1 MNSTALGEELVKIL
15 KYRQLTPFFQPIVSL
30 SQKRIIGYEALIRG
44 PSDNP
49 LCSPGALFS
58 VAERFNLL
66 GQLEFICREL
76 SIAKYAKLKLK
87 AKLFLNI
94 NPSFFLQP
102 DYKNNVMLKLLKQH
116 RVDPSRIVI
125 ELTEHYPNNDYSVM
139 FDAVLHYRLMGFKIA
154 IDDLGCGY
162 SGLRLWSE
170 LLPDYVKID
179 RHFIS
184 GLDKDLVKYNFV
196 RSIQNIANALN
207 CVIIAEGVETE
218 SEYKAVTDI
227 GINHAQGYYFGRPAA
242 VPVAKLAPELFAKK
256 PDSYFYGQLSTLIAA
271 DIARYIPPVAPGT
284 KVSEVMRLFQTVPEL
299 RILPLVENGVA
310 NGIVFREQF
319 LCQLFAGRY
328 GIELHGKKAIGR
340 FVDNPPLCIAHNTP
354 IQLVSDLLIA
364 TALDQGGAFIIT
376 RDNAYVGVAT
386 VLELLAEIT
395 RQQVQYARYANPLTL
410 LPGSVPV
417 NHCID
422 ELLTAARPF
431 VVGYFDLDNFKPFND
446 VYGYNAGDNIIRSVA
461 EILTRY
467 VTNDIGMV
475 GHIGGDDFIVVFFS
489 TDWRCLCENILEAFA
504 ATVPSHYHEK
514 DRQQGGIFAEG
525 RSGEKCFFPLI
536 SLSIGLV
543 DTSMTGQC
551 HSHVELSDLAAGAKK
566 QAKKMP
572 GNSYFVDRRDQVNVL
587 SLSSPTGLFSNI

>member
-1 MNSTALGEELVKIL
+1 MISTVLGEELVKIL
-15 KYRQLTPFFQPIVSL
+15 KFRQLTPFFQPIVSL
-30 SQKRIIGYEALIRG
+30 SQERIIGYEAFIRG

-49 LCSPGALFS
+49 LCSPGVLFN
-58 VAERFNLL
+58 VAERFNLQ

-76 SIAKYAKLKLK
+76 SIAKYAELKLK
-87 AKLFLNI
+87 EKLFLNI

-125 ELTEHYPNNDYSVM
+125 ELTEHYPNNDYSAM
-139 FDAVLHYRLMGFKIA
+139 FDAVRHYRLMGFKIA

-179 RHFIS
+179 RHFIN
-184 GLDKDLVKYNFV
+184 GLDMDLVKYNFV

-218 SEYKAVTDI
+218 SEYKAVSDI
-227 GINHAQGYYFGRPAA
+227 GISHAQGYYFGRPAA
-242 VPVAKLAPELFAKK
+242 APITKMAQELFAKK
-256 PDSYFYGQLSTLIAA
+256 PDGYFYGQLTTMIAA
-271 DIARYIPPVAPGT
+271 DIARYVPPVSPCT

-299 RILPLVENGVA
+299 QILPLVENGLA
-310 NGIVFREQF
+310 NGMVLREPF
-319 LCQLFAGRY
+319 FCKLFASRY
-328 GIELHGKKAIGR
+328 GIELHGKKAIGQ
-340 FVDNPPLCIAHNTP
+340 FVDKPPLCIAHNTP
-354 IQLVSDLLIA
+354 LQAVGDLLA
-364 TALDQGGAFIIT
+364 ASALGQNGAFVIT

-417 NHCID
+417 NHYID
-422 ELLTAARPF
+422 ELLTAAQPF

-446 VYGYNAGDNIIRSVA
+446 VYGYNAGDNIIRLVA

-475 GHIGGDDFIVVFFS
+475 GHIGGDDFIVVFIS
-489 TDWRCLCENILEAFA
+489 ADWRRLCENILEAFA
-504 ATVPSHYHEK
+504 ASVPGHYHEA
-514 DRQQGGIFAEG
+514 DRRQGGIFAEG
-525 RSGEKCFFPLI
+525 RLGEKSFFPLI

-543 DTSMTGQC
+543 DLSMTGLC
-551 HSHVELSDLAAGAKK
+551 RSHVELADLAAGAKK

-572 GNSYFVDRRDQVNVL
+572 GNSYFVDRRNQKDARC
-587 SLSSPTGLFSNI
+587 